1 MQKKYIAL
9 TFDDGPNT
17 TTTVAM
23 LDILEQA
30 RIAATFFLVGNNITE
45 ETVPV
50 VQRAFAMGCE
60 IANHSVSHLA
70 LSDMTPEQIL
80 AEVEPVTQRI
90 TEITGTP
97 PRFFRPPY
105 IATSPTVFE
114 TVPLPMICGF
124 GAEDYNDAVSAEER
138 FTRLTEGVTD
148 GMIILLHDSEGN
160 DKTLQAV
167 ARLIPVLQAQG
178 YGFVTLS
185 QLFAIKGVTPEAH
198 HGKLY
203 SVVE

>member
-23 LDILEQA
+23 LDILAENN
-30 RIAATFFLVGNNITE
+30 IPATFFLVGNNITE
-45 ETVPV
+45 QTAPV

-60 IANHSVSHLA
+60 IANHSVSHTA
-70 LSDMTPEQIL
+70 LSELTPEQIL

-90 TEITGTP
+90 TEITGTA

-105 IATSPTVFE
+105 IATNPTVFE

-124 GAEDYNDAVSAEER
+124 GVEDYNDAVSAEER
-138 FTRLTEGVTD
+138 FDRLINAAKD
-148 GMIILLHDSEGN
+148 GMIILLHDSMGN
-160 DKTLQAV
+160 DKTVQAV
-167 ARLIPVLQAQG
+167 TRLIPALQAQG
-178 YGFVTLS
+178 YEFVTLS
-185 QLFAIKGVTPEAH
+185 QLFAYKQVSPQAYDGI
-198 HGKLY
+198 LY
-203 SVVE
+203 SFVE

>member
-1 MQKKYIAL
+1 MEKRSIAL

-23 LDILEQA
+23 LNLLQQTGVPA
-30 RIAATFFLVGNNITE
+30 SFFLVGNNITA

-60 IANHSVSHLA
+60 IHNHSVSHRA
-70 LSDMTPEQIL
+70 LTELTPEQML
-80 AEVEPVTQRI
+80 AEVQPVTQRI

-105 IATSPTVFE
+105 IATNPTVFA

-124 GAEDYNDAVSAEER
+124 GVEDYNDAISAEER
-138 FTRLTEGVTD
+138 FCRLKEGATD
-148 GMIILLHDSEGN
+148 GMILLLHDSEGN
-160 DKTLQAV
+160 DKTAQAV
-167 ARLIPVLQAQG
+167 AKLIPALQAQG
-178 YGFVTLS
+178 FEFVTLS
-185 QLFAIKGVTPEAH
+185 RLFALKKVNPQPFDGQ
-198 HGKLY
+198 LY
-203 SVVE
+203 SVL